1 MNERIK
7 NKLVSSLKFIG
18 VKLIS
23 DNPQMFEMSNNKT
36 DMNKSIYICQ
46 SILDLSKNIVTRV
59 SYMIRYMNCYGTK
72 TTFNVTRDRSFLF
85 LFLFSFV

>member
-46 SILDLSKNIVTRV
+46 SILDLSTLIVTRV
-59 SYMIRYMNCYGTK
+59 SYMIRYMICYGTK
-72 TTFNVTRDRSFLF
+72 TTFNVIRDR
-85 LFLFSFV
+85 

>member
-23 DNPQMFEMSNNKT
+23 DNPQMFEMSNIKT
-36 DMNKSIYICQ
+36 GMNKSIYICQ
-46 SILDLSKNIVTRV
+46 SILDLSTNIVTQV
-59 SYMIRYMNCYGTK
+59 SYMIRYMICYGTK
-72 TTFNVTRDRSFLF
+72 TTFNVIRDR
-85 LFLFSFV
+85 

>member
-23 DNPQMFEMSNNKT
+23 DNPQMFEMSNIKT
-36 DMNKSIYICQ
+36 GMNKSIYICQ
-46 SILDLSKNIVTRV
+46 SILDLSTNIVTQV
-59 SYMIRYMNCYGTK
+59 SYMIRYMICYGTK
-72 TTFNVTRDRSFLF
+72 ITFNVIRDR
-85 LFLFSFV
+85 